1 MEWDELIRIWIIVCP
16 LVFLGGLIDAVAGG
30 GGLITLPAYLL
41 AGLPPHLASGT
52 NKCGN
57 FFGTLIATGRFLK
70 RGDVHLPSAL
80 AGGAGALV
88 GAWLGARLNM
98 IMPEQA
104 LYYLMLAVVPVMAV
118 FLLFKRDFGT
128 EDRSGELGVGKL
140 VPLSLAIG
148 LVIGCYDG
156 FFGPGAG
163 TFLTLAFTGL
173 CRFDLLTAA
182 GNTKVANA
190 TSNLASLV
198 TFALGGKV
206 LWAVGIPAALQM
218 AVTAFSNVFVQGYIN
233 YFDTD
238 CMSGW
243 TAYTKV
249 DQLVIL
255 PVQSISMA
263 GTTFVGQNLG
273 VGDTP
278 RAKKGVRMAL
288 YLSFAVTAVLLVPV
302 LLLAPEL
309 TAFFNQ
315 KPEVVSYGAL
325 LLRLLSPFYFFF
337 CINQVYSAALRGAG
351 NSQVPMWIMLGSF
364 VVFRQIY
371 LFVVANYVANEIIPI
386 ALSYPAGWFLCS
398 AATLI
403 YYSRCRFDKH
413 RLVEDV

>member
-1 MEWDELIRIWIIVCP
+1 MNMEWDELIRIWIIVCP

-206 LWAVGIPAALQM
+206 LWAVGIPAALFGIVGGYVGAGLALKGGAKVIRPM
-218 AVTAFSNVFVQGYIN
+218 FFVVL
-233 YFDTD
+233 T
-238 CMSGW
+238 
-243 TAYTKV
+243 
-249 DQLVIL
+249 
-255 PVQSISMA
+255 
-263 GTTFVGQNLG
+263 
-273 VGDTP
+273 
-278 RAKKGVRMAL
+278 
-288 YLSFAVTAVLLVPV
+288 LLVV
-302 LLLAPEL
+302 RLVWDLLA
-309 TAFFNQ
+309 
-315 KPEVVSYGAL
+315 
-325 LLRLLSPFYFFF
+325 
-337 CINQVYSAALRGAG
+337 
-351 NSQVPMWIMLGSF
+351 
-364 VVFRQIY
+364 
-371 LFVVANYVANEIIPI
+371 
-386 ALSYPAGWFLCS
+386 
-398 AATLI
+398 
-403 YYSRCRFDKH
+403 
-413 RLVEDV
+413 

>member
-1 MEWDELIRIWIIVCP
+1 MGRADPHLDHCLSAGLSGRTDRR
-16 LVFLGGLIDAVAGG
+16 GGRRR
-30 GGLITLPAYLL
+30 GLITLPAYLL

-198 TFALGGKV
+198 TFALGGRCCGR
-206 LWAVGIPAALQM
+206 WASPPPCSASRGLC
-218 AVTAFSNVFVQGYIN
+218 G
-233 YFDTD
+233 
-238 CMSGW
+238 GR
-243 TAYTKV
+243 
-249 DQLVIL
+249 
-255 PVQSISMA
+255 A
-263 GTTFVGQNLG
+263 GPEGRRK
-273 VGDTP
+273 GDP
-278 RAKKGVRMAL
+278 PHV
-288 YLSFAVTAVLLVPV
+288 
-302 LLLAPEL
+302 
-309 TAFFNQ
+309 
-315 KPEVVSYGAL
+315 
-325 LLRLLSPFYFFF
+325 
-337 CINQVYSAALRGAG
+337 LRGAHPAG
-351 NSQVPMWIMLGSF
+351 RPAGLGPAGVIKNSGKREGRDMNRISLVGRLRTQKLLGRTVLILLAFSLLT
-364 VVFRQIY
+364 VGGSY
-371 LFVVANYVANEIIPI
+371 LFVRGEMVSRYREQGMEGTMSMLQRTSTSLDRTIQALELQIQTFWKDDDVSSLLVAPEKPD
-386 ALSYPAGWFLCS
+386 F
-398 AATLI
+398 
-403 YYSRCRFDKH
+403 SRTSGQPPRSRGCGRGTS
-413 RLVEDV
+413 